1 MNLLEK
7 AIQIALEAHAG
18 ATDKTGLP
26 YILHPLHLMMQM
38 ETEEEMIT
46 AVLHDVIEDSS
57 VELCDL
63 EAMGFPQSVLKALT
77 LLTHDAAE
85 APYDEYVAAI
95 RGNKLA
101 RRVKLADL
109 AHNMDVRRLPALT
122 KKDWDRLQQYYRAW
136 AVLTSDQRGD
146 A

>member
-18 ATDKTGLP
+18 ATDKTGRP

-46 AVLHDVIEDSS
+46 AVLHDVVEDSS
-57 VELCDL
+57 LELSDL
-63 EAMGFPQSVLKALT
+63 EAVGFPESVLKALA
-77 LLTHDAAE
+77 LLTHDAA
-85 APYDEYVAAI
+85 AVPYDEYVAAI
-95 RGNKLA
+95 RGNALA

-109 AHNMDVRRLPALT
+109 AHNMDVRRLPTLT
-122 KKDWDRLQQYYRAW
+122 EKDWGRLQKYRRAW
-136 AVLTSDQRGD
+136 AVLSTD
-146 A
+146 